1 MLPLEPLQI
10 MMDHHV
16 TVIIP
21 TYNRAHMIPRAVESA
36 RAQTYKDLD
45 IIVVDDG
52 STDETPQVM
61 EALVSD
67 KVRYLRLELNAGA
80 QAARNAGVRA
90 AAGGLIAFLDS
101 DDEWDPRKIELQVA
115 KIKTS
120 PPDVGLIYCGIRR
133 IDKDGRRVHD
143 HVPRHRG
150 RIFEALLQHNVIGGM
165 SVALTRADVLREVGL
180 FDERLRARQDLDM
193 WLRIA
198 RRYEID
204 YVPEK
209 LVIYHVHRGRTSENK
224 SSRLQGTL
232 ALLGKLHDDLK
243 TRPKVRA
250 THYYALARLYGQ
262 IGEVHKERRYLRRSL
277 KATRRFRT
285 FIRLLLALFKWP

>member
-1 MLPLEPLQI
+1 
-10 MMDHHV
+10 
-16 TVIIP
+16 
-21 TYNRAHMIPRAVESA
+21 
-36 RAQTYKDLD
+36 
-45 IIVVDDG
+45 
-52 STDETPQVM
+52 
-61 EALVSD
+61 
-67 KVRYLRLELNAGA
+67 
-80 QAARNAGVRA
+80 
-90 AAGGLIAFLDS
+90 LIAFLDS

-120 PPDVGLIYCGIRR
+120 PPEVGLIYCGIRR
-133 IDKDGRRVHD
+133 IDQDGRWVRD
-143 HVPRHRG
+143 HLPRHRG

-165 SVALTRADVLREVGL
+165 SVALIRAEVLREVGP

-262 IGEVHKERRYLRRSL
+262 IGDVHKERRYLQRSL
-277 KATRRFRT
+277 KSKSRVRT
-285 FIRLLLALFKWP
+285 FIRLVQALFKIP